1 MATALTRNSWKSTV
15 ERETKKKKK
24 KKKKGKEGEKQ
35 KIPMNFERR
44 IAVGNANAERRRK
57 ENDCGGRLEMKRESR
72 KERSFGTVSH
82 NGRYFFFPPPLFPL
96 FPSPQEE
103 EYERNCQQKYPRGE
117 VGIELKS

>member
-15 ERETKKKKK
+15 ERETKKKK

-82 NGRYFFFPPPLFPL
+82 NGRYFFFPPLFSPFFPL
-96 FPSPQEE
+96 PKRKNTRETASKNI
-103 EYERNCQQKYPRGE
+103 RE
-117 VGIELKS
+117 VKLESN

>member
-1 MATALTRNSWKSTV
+1 MK
-15 ERETKKKKK
+15 ERQKKKKE
-24 KKKKGKEGEKQ
+24 KEGEKQ

-44 IAVGNANAERRRK
+44 IAVGNANAERRRR

-82 NGRYFFFPPPLFPL
+82 NGRYFFFPPSFPPLF
-96 FPSPQEE
+96 FPSPPKE

-117 VGIELKS
+117 VGIELKSWPSQLRRFAKV

>member
-15 ERETKKKKK
+15 ERETKKKKE
-24 KKKKGKEGEKQ
+24 KEGEKQ

-44 IAVGNANAERRRK
+44 IAVGNANAERRRR

-82 NGRYFFFPPPLFPL
+82 NGRYFFFPPSF
-96 FPSPQEE
+96 SPFFFLL
-103 EYERNCQQKYPRGE
+103 PRRKNTRETASKNIRE
-117 VGIELKS
+117 VKLESN